1 MLGVI
6 LLVVIVI
13 IIIKGK
19 KKGHVKVDDEFI
31 QNVLSCSSLSVSY
44 LDKLKAMCHGCRGL
58 IDTAVSVLRAD
69 SKELSSLTDM
79 ECMILKE
86 RIFKSIGI

>member
-1 MLGVI
+1 MDV
-6 LLVVIVI
+6 
-13 IIIKGK
+13 K
-19 KKGHVKVDDEFI
+19 KNYKLEDFLMDDEFI

-44 LDKLKAMCHGCRGL
+44 LDKLKAMCYGCRGL